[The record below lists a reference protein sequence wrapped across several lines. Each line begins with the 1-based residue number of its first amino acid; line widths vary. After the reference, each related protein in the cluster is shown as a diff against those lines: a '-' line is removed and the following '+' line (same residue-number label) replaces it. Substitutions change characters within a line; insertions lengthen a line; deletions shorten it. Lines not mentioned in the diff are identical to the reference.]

1 MSSQTANIK
10 LYLIDGEDKVSKQ
23 VFNDNTNIIEAKL
36 TELEEGQT
44 ENIDA
49 LETRVT
55 AAETTITS
63 NTTNIA
69 TNTTKI
75 STNTT
80 NIATNTADIEA
91 LETRLTTDE
100 TNITQNATDID
111 ALETRMT
118 TAETTITT
126 NTANITTN
134 ATNITAL
141 QESVS
146 ALLAKKVEKALV
158 FLSTDYEICYP
169 WAGIATKITISL
181 KSVRTADFQFE
192 VQRQSASDYASQAAN
207 WVKIGEQTFNTSAG
221 SVSAEYT
228 ISTAL
233 SAGDV
238 IRFYTSGD
246 DSDLSVTLFIQN
258 D

>member
-36 TELEEGQT
+36 TELEAGQT
-44 ENIDA
+44 EDITA

-55 AAETTITS
+55 AAETAITS
-63 NTTNIA
+63 NTTKIATNTTKITTNTTNIA
-69 TNTTKI
+69 TNTT
-75 STNTT
+75 
-80 NIATNTADIEA
+80 DIEA
-91 LETRLTTDE
+91 LETRLTNDE

-111 ALETRMT
+111 ALETRTT
-118 TAETTITT
+118 TAEGNITT
-126 NTANITTN
+126 NTNNIATN

-141 QESVS
+141 QESVTT
-146 ALLAKKVEKALV
+146 LLAKKVEKALV
-158 FLSTDYEICYP
+158 FLSADYEICYP
-169 WAGIATKITISL
+169 WAGTATKITISL
-181 KSVRTADFQFE
+181 KTVRTVDFQFE
-192 VQRQSASDYASQAAN
+192 VQRQSASDYAAQAAN
-207 WVKIGEQTFNTSAG
+207 WVKIGSQTFNITAG
-221 SVSAEYT
+221 SVSGEYAV
-228 ISTAL
+228 STAI

-246 DSDLSVTLFIQN
+246 DSDLSVMLFIQN